1 MVYIE
6 DILVNLVDNYE
17 RQVIIQTRDS
27 MIFNSFYNIHMRG
40 DSLTKSQ
47 GNLLIKLLTKY
58 RDVLATVGFDY
69 TDAISEPSWKS
80 RFRALDLSKRIFVE
94 KDDAGTPWI
103 YVKFP
108 YQLKEAF
115 EKEVIDSN
123 STTTNFDADKKA
135 RRFYLYNSNIL
146 QINEFAMNN
155 GFELDESFLQV
166 MADFEEIIS
175 QQENIIPF
183 CDVVD
188 NEVVLKNTSEEVLEW
203 WESHRY
209 KNIND
214 DLLLAKSMGFPL
226 IKLAT
231 TIMEKIA
238 VEEGTDFWIESPRE
252 FLNLISG
259 LSGKIV
265 MVLDRAHNNFNWLK
279 EFTDL
284 AEGIGF
290 TSDEIKICFRADKD
304 QNQELNE
311 WIKDRGYGGK
321 VDDGKILIFNHKP
334 AKWVFKNI
342 NDVKIVVTNNLYP
355 PTDSVT
361 KDWFANHPCL
371 IYLGDIKPSKSKDRK
386 IAKL

>member
-1 MVYIE
+1 MAYIE

-17 RQVIIQTRDS
+17 RQVIVLTRDS
-27 MIFNSFYNIHMRG
+27 MIFNSFYNIHVRG

-47 GNLLIKLLTKY
+47 GNLLVKLLAKY
-58 RDVLATVGFDY
+58 QDVFSAVGFDY
-69 TDAISEPSWKS
+69 SDAIKDPAWKS
-80 RFRALDLSKRIFVE
+80 RFRSLDLSKRVFVE
-94 KDDAGTPWI
+94 KDDTGTPWI

-115 EKEVIDSN
+115 EKEVMGSNPFDSN
-123 STTTNFDADKKA
+123 KKA
-135 RRFYLYNSNIL
+135 RRFYLYNANIL
-146 QINEFAMNN
+146 QINEFATNN

-166 MADFEEIIS
+166 MADFEEIIF
-175 QQENIIPF
+175 QQENIIPC
-183 CDVVD
+183 CDIV
-188 NEVVLKNTSEEVLEW
+188 NSEVVLKNTSEEVLEW
-203 WESHRY
+203 WESNRY
-209 KNIND
+209 KNVND

-226 IKLAT
+226 SKPAT
-231 TIMEKIA
+231 TIIEKIA
-238 VEEGTDFWIESPRE
+238 AEECTDFWIESPRE
-252 FLNLISG
+252 FLNLIKD
-259 LSGKIV
+259 LSGKVV

-279 EFTDL
+279 EFTNI
-284 AEGIGF
+284 AENIGF

-304 QNQELNE
+304 QNQELNQ

-321 VDDGKILIFNHKP
+321 VDDGKILIFSHKP

-342 NDVKIVVTNNLYP
+342 NDVKIVATNNLYP